1 MDLREIGTMLREE
14 RERQGLSLD
23 TVSDKTKI
31 SRSCL
36 AAIEEGNDSL
46 LPHPVYAKGFIKNYA
61 RLLGV
66 DHEEF
71 AARLSTVYQIE
82 EPTTFRDISLATDTP
97 DDSCGCSVPSPAP
110 RPPVMLWLAGA
121 GAVIVV
127 LALGWYLFAR
137 VFSGSEPS
145 AETTPTETAGVVST
159 QPVPAPAT
167 EPAPAVPTPAPVQ
180 PAPVPPVAVTP
191 TVPAVIPTVPPAVPP
206 AVTPAVPP
214 AGTPAP
220 VETLKPQ
227 SETAKAG
234 APTADD
240 KTTQDI
246 AVSGPAGSASAVPAA
261 PENLPAAPAASTA
274 KNFTVGETGPHV
286 VTIAAHERCWLQAGA
301 DGGAMH
307 ETMLEKG
314 DTFTGRFADNMLVR
328 LGNAGAVE
336 IHFDNKLYPLQ
347 AGKGSVK
354 TLKFVAKKTDQP
366 TSANGQGQPQPGT
379 QPAAQP
385 AAQPTA
391 SLPVASP
398 AVAPTPGP
406 AAEDAAGAKE
416 VEIYGQDGSWV
427 IVNPD
432 KGPSK
437 EIYVKKGQRITVPFG
452 EKIEIKLGNPSSVVF
467 RYNGQE
473 TPVTTEK
480 GAIKTI
486 RFPQ

>member
-71 AARLSTVYQIE
+71 AARLSTVYQVE
-82 EPTTFRDISLATDTP
+82 EPTTFRDISLATDIP
-97 DDSCGCSVPSPAP
+97 DDACGCSVPSPAP

-121 GAVIVV
+121 GVVLVV

-145 AETTPTETAGVVST
+145 GEAKPAETAGVVPT
-159 QPVPAPAT
+159 QPVPAPVT
-167 EPAPAVPTPAPVQ
+167 EPTPFVPTPAPVQ
-180 PAPVPPVAVTP
+180 TAPTPPVAVTP
-191 TVPAVIPTVPPAVPP
+191 TVPPAVTPTVPPV
-206 AVTPAVPP
+206 V
-214 AGTPAP
+214 TPAP

-227 SETAKAG
+227 SETVKTG

-240 KTTQDI
+240 KATQDI
-246 AVSGPAGSASAVPAA
+246 AVSGPAGSAPAVPAA
-261 PENLPAAPAASTA
+261 PETLSAAPVSPTA
-274 KNFTVGETGPHV
+274 KNFTVGDAGPHV
-286 VTIAAHERCWLQAGA
+286 VTIAANERCWLQAGA

-366 TSANGQGQPQPGT
+366 TAANGQGQPQAVP
-379 QPAAQP
+379 QP
-385 AAQPTA
+385 AAQPTPQPAA
-391 SLPVASP
+391 SLPVAPP

-406 AAEDAAGAKE
+406 ATENAAGAKE

-427 IVNPD
+427 IVSPD

>member
-36 AAIEEGNDSL
+36 AAIEEGNDGL

-71 AARLSTVYQIE
+71 AARLSTVYQVE
-82 EPTTFRDISLATDTP
+82 EPTPFRDISLATDIP
-97 DDSCGCSVPSPAP
+97 DDACGCSVPSLAP

-145 AETTPTETAGVVST
+145 GEAKPVETTAIVPT
-159 QPVPAPAT
+159 QPVPSPVA

-180 PAPVPPVAVTP
+180 PAPTAPVAVTP
-191 TVPAVIPTVPPAVPP
+191 TVPPAVTPTVPPAS
-206 AVTPAVPP
+206 
-214 AGTPAP
+214 G
-220 VETLKPQ
+220 ETLKPQ
-227 SETAKAG
+227 SETAKTG

-240 KTTQDI
+240 KATQDI
-246 AVSGPAGSASAVPAA
+246 AVSGPAGSAPAVPAA
-261 PENLPAAPAASTA
+261 PEAPLGAPAAPAASTA

-286 VTIAAHERCWLQAGA
+286 VTIAANERCWLQAGA

-314 DTFTGRFADNMLVR
+314 DTFTGRFADSMLVR

-366 TSANGQGQPQPGT
+366 TSANGQGQPS
-379 QPAAQP
+379 AAPQP

-391 SLPVASP
+391 QPAASLPVAPP

-406 AAEDAAGAKE
+406 AAENVAGAKE

-427 IVNPD
+427 IVSPD

>member
-71 AARLSTVYQIE
+71 AARLSTVYQVE
-82 EPTTFRDISLATDTP
+82 EPTSFRDISLAPDIP
-97 DDSCGCSVPSPAP
+97 DDACGCSMPSLAP

-137 VFSGSEPS
+137 VFSGTEPS
-145 AETTPTETAGVVST
+145 GDANPAETAAVAPSKPIAA
-159 QPVPAPAT
+159 PVA

-180 PAPVPPVAVTP
+180 PAPAAPVAMTPTVPPAVTP
-191 TVPAVIPTVPPAVPP
+191 TVPP
-206 AVTPAVPP
+206 AVTS
-214 AGTPAP
+214 AP

-227 SETAKAG
+227 SETAKTG

-240 KTTQDI
+240 KATQDI
-246 AVSGPAGSASAVPAA
+246 AVSGPAGSAPAVPAA
-261 PENLPAAPAASTA
+261 PEIPSGAPASPAASTA
-274 KNFTVGETGPHV
+274 KNFTVGETGSHV
-286 VTIAAHERCWLQAGA
+286 VTIAANERCWLQAGA

-366 TSANGQGQPQPGT
+366 TSANGQGQPPAAP
-379 QPAAQP
+379 QPAAPPTGQP
-385 AAQPTA
+385 AA
-391 SLPVASP
+391 SLPVAP
-398 AVAPTPGP
+398 PVVAPTSGP
-406 AAEDAAGAKE
+406 AAENGAGAKE

-427 IVNPD
+427 IVSPD

>member
-61 RLLGV
+61 RLLGM

-71 AARLSTVYQIE
+71 TARLSTVYQVE
-82 EPTTFRDISLATDTP
+82 EPTSFRDISLATDIP
-97 DDSCGCSVPSPAP
+97 DDDCGCSVPSLAP
-110 RPPVMLWLAGA
+110 RPPVMLWLAGT
-121 GAVIVV
+121 GVVIVV

-137 VFSGSEPS
+137 MFSGAEPS
-145 AETTPTETAGVVST
+145 GDAKPAETAAFAPSKPIAA
-159 QPVPAPAT
+159 PVP
-167 EPAPAVPTPAPVQ
+167 EPTPAPVQ
-180 PAPVPPVAVTP
+180 PPAAPVAVTP
-191 TVPAVIPTVPPAVPP
+191 TVPPAVTPAVTPTVPPAV
-206 AVTPAVPP
+206 
-214 AGTPAP
+214 TPAP

-227 SETAKAG
+227 SETAKTG

-240 KTTQDI
+240 KATQDI
-246 AVSGPAGSASAVPAA
+246 AVSGPAGSAPAVPAA
-261 PENLPAAPAASTA
+261 PEATPAAPAAPVAPTA

-286 VTIAAHERCWLQAGA
+286 VTIAANERCWLQAGA

-366 TSANGQGQPQPGT
+366 TSANGQGQPSAVPQTAAVPT
-379 QPAAQP
+379 AQP
-385 AAQPTA
+385 AA

-406 AAEDAAGAKE
+406 AAENASGAKE

-427 IVNPD
+427 IVSPD

-480 GAIKTI
+480 GGVKTI

>member
-36 AAIEEGNDSL
+36 AAIEEGNDNL

-71 AARLSTVYQIE
+71 TARLSTVYQIE
-82 EPTTFRDISLATDTP
+82 EPTQFRDISLVTDIP
-97 DDSCGCSVPSPAP
+97 DDDCGCSVSSSAP

-145 AETTPTETAGVVST
+145 GEAKPAEPAAVAPSK
-159 QPVPAPAT
+159 PVAPPVT
-167 EPAPAVPTPAPVQ
+167 EPAPAVPTPV
-180 PAPVPPVAVTP
+180 PVPPAPVAVTP
-191 TVPAVIPTVPPAVPP
+191 TVPPAVTPTVPPAVTPTVPP
-206 AVTPAVPP
+206 AV
-214 AGTPAP
+214 TPAP

-240 KTTQDI
+240 KATQDI
-246 AVSGPAGSASAVPAA
+246 AVSGPSGSAPVVPAA
-261 PENLPAAPAASTA
+261 PETAPAAAVAPTA

-286 VTIAAHERCWLQAGA
+286 VTIAANERCWLQAGA

-354 TLKFVAKKTDQP
+354 TLKFVAKKTDQAVP
-366 TSANGQGQPQPGT
+366 ATSQGQP
-379 QPAAQP
+379 AAVP
-385 AAQPTA
+385 QPTA
-391 SLPVASP
+391 PAAAPLPVAPP

-406 AAEDAAGAKE
+406 AAENAAGAKE

-427 IVNPD
+427 IVSPD

>member
-61 RLLGV
+61 RLLGM
-66 DHEEF
+66 DQEEF
-71 AARLSTVYQIE
+71 TSRLSTVYQVE
-82 EPTTFRDISLATDTP
+82 EPTAFRDISLTADLP
-97 DDSCGCSVPSPAP
+97 DDDCGCSVPSSAP

-121 GAVIVV
+121 GAVIAV
-127 LALGWYLFAR
+127 LALGWYLFAH
-137 VFSGSEPS
+137 VFSGSESSGEAKPAEKADAVPS
-145 AETTPTETAGVVST
+145 PPVSAPVAEPAPS
-159 QPVPAPAT
+159 VPAPVL
-167 EPAPAVPTPAPVQ
+167 PAPTP
-180 PAPVPPVAVTP
+180 PAAVTP
-191 TVPAVIPTVPPAVPP
+191 TVPAVTPTVPPSVP
-206 AVTPAVPP
+206 
-214 AGTPAP
+214 PAP

-227 SETAKAG
+227 SDAAKTG

-240 KTTQDI
+240 KAAQDI
-246 AVSGPAGSASAVPAA
+246 AVSGPAAAAPAVPAA
-261 PENLPAAPAASTA
+261 PETAPPVPASPTA

-286 VTIAAHERCWLQAGA
+286 VTIAANERCWLQAGA

-366 TSANGQGQPQPGT
+366 TPANGQGPAAAAPQPSAPAAV

-385 AAQPTA
+385 AA
-391 SLPVASP
+391 SLPVAPP

-406 AAEDAAGAKE
+406 AAENPAGAKE

-427 IVNPD
+427 IVSPD

-480 GAIKTI
+480 GAVKTI

>member
-14 RERQGLSLD
+14 RERQGLSLE

-31 SRSCL
+31 TRSCL
-36 AAIEEGNDSL
+36 AAIEEGNDGL

-71 AARLSTVYQIE
+71 AARLSTVYQVE
-82 EPTTFRDISLATDTP
+82 EPTPFRDISLATDIP
-97 DDSCGCSVPSPAP
+97 DDACGCSVPSLAP

-137 VFSGSEPS
+137 VFSGSESSGEAKP
-145 AETTPTETAGVVST
+145 AETADVAPSKPIAAPVS
-159 QPVPAPAT
+159 
-167 EPAPAVPTPAPVQ
+167 EPAVPTPAPVQ
-180 PAPVPPVAVTP
+180 PAPAAPVAVTP
-191 TVPAVIPTVPPAVPP
+191 TVPPAVTPTVPPAV
-206 AVTPAVPP
+206 
-214 AGTPAP
+214 TPAP

-227 SETAKAG
+227 SETAKLG

-240 KTTQDI
+240 KATQDI
-246 AVSGPAGSASAVPAA
+246 AVSGPTGSAPAVPAA
-261 PENLPAAPAASTA
+261 PEAVPAAPVAPVAPTA

-286 VTIAAHERCWLQAGA
+286 VTIAANERCWLQAGA

-347 AGKGSVK
+347 AGRGSVK
-354 TLKFVAKKTDQP
+354 TLKFVAKKTDQTTP
-366 TSANGQGQPQPGT
+366 ANGQGQPAVAPQT
-379 QPAAQP
+379 TVPATVPP

-391 SLPVASP
+391 ALPVAPP

-406 AAEDAAGAKE
+406 ATENASGDKE

-427 IVNPD
+427 IVSPD

-480 GAIKTI
+480 GAVKTI

>member
-1 MDLREIGTMLREE
+1 MDLREIGMMLREE

-36 AAIEEGNDSL
+36 AAIEEGNDNL

-71 AARLSTVYQIE
+71 AARLSNVYQVE
-82 EPTTFRDISLATDTP
+82 EPTPFRDISLVADIP
-97 DDSCGCSVPSPAP
+97 DDDCGCSMPSSAP
-110 RPPVMLWLAGA
+110 RPPVGLWLAGA

-127 LALGWYLFAR
+127 LALGWYLFAH
-137 VFSGSEPS
+137 VFSGSGSSGDEAKP
-145 AETTPTETAGVVST
+145 AETSVVAPSKPTA
-159 QPVPAPAT
+159 AP
-167 EPAPAVPTPAPVQ
+167 EPAPPVAAPALVQ
-180 PAPVPPVAVTP
+180 PAPTVPAVTP
-191 TVPAVIPTVPPAVPP
+191 TVPPAV
-206 AVTPAVPP
+206 
-214 AGTPAP
+214 TPAP

-240 KTTQDI
+240 KATQDI
-246 AVSGPAGSASAVPAA
+246 AVSGPSGPAPAVPAA
-261 PENLPAAPAASTA
+261 PETAPAALAAPTA

-286 VTIAAHERCWLQAGA
+286 VTIAAKERCWLQAGA

-354 TLKFVAKKTDQP
+354 TLKFVAKKTDQATP
-366 TSANGQGQPQPGT
+366 ASGQGQPAAIP
-379 QPAAQP
+379 QPAAP
-385 AAQPTA
+385 AAAQPSAQPAT

-406 AAEDAAGAKE
+406 AAENAAGAKE

-427 IVNPD
+427 IVSPD

-480 GAIKTI
+480 GGVKTI

>member
-1 MDLREIGTMLREE
+1 MDLLEIGTMLREE

-36 AAIEEGNDSL
+36 AAIEEGNDNL

-66 DHEEF
+66 DHAEF
-71 AARLSTVYQIE
+71 ASRLSTVYQVE
-82 EPTTFRDISLATDTP
+82 EPTAFRDISLATDLP
-97 DDSCGCSVPSPAP
+97 DEDCGCSVSSSAP
-110 RPPVMLWLAGA
+110 RPPVTLWLAGA
-121 GAVIVV
+121 GAVLVV
-127 LALGWYLFAR
+127 LALGWYLFSH
-137 VFSGSEPS
+137 VFSGSGASGDEAKP
-145 AETTPTETAGVVST
+145 AETAAVAPSKPLAA
-159 QPVPAPAT
+159 PAP
-167 EPAPAVPTPAPVQ
+167 EPTPPVAAPAPVQ
-180 PAPVPPVAVTP
+180 PAPTAPVAVTP
-191 TVPAVIPTVPPAVPP
+191 TVPPMAPP
-206 AVTPAVPP
+206 AVTPP
-214 AGTPAP
+214 P

-227 SETAKAG
+227 SETAKPG

-240 KTTQDI
+240 KATQDI
-246 AVSGPAGSASAVPAA
+246 AVSGPAGSAPAVPAA
-261 PENLPAAPAASTA
+261 PEAVSAAPAAPVAPTA

-286 VTIAAHERCWLQAGA
+286 VTIAANERCWLQAGA

-354 TLKFVAKKTDQP
+354 TLKFVAKKTDQTTP
-366 TSANGQGQPQPGT
+366 ANGQGQPAVAPQT
-379 QPAAQP
+379 TVPAVVP
-385 AAQPTA
+385 PTAQPTA
-391 SLPVASP
+391 ALPIAPP

-406 AAEDAAGAKE
+406 AAENAAGAKE

-427 IVNPD
+427 IVSPD

-480 GAIKTI
+480 GAVKTI

>member
-66 DHEEF
+66 DHAEF
-71 AARLSTVYQIE
+71 ASRLSTVYQVE
-82 EPTTFRDISLATDTP
+82 EPTAFRDISLVTDLP
-97 DDSCGCSVPSPAP
+97 DDDCGCSVSSSAP
-110 RPPVMLWLAGA
+110 RPPVTLWLAGA
-121 GAVIVV
+121 GAVLVV
-127 LALGWYLFAR
+127 LALGWYLFSH
-137 VFSGSEPS
+137 VFSGSGASGDEVKPS
-145 AETTPTETAGVVST
+145 ETATVAPSK
-159 QPVPAPAT
+159 PLAAPAP
-167 EPAPAVPTPAPVQ
+167 EPTPPVAAPTPVQ
-180 PAPVPPVAVTP
+180 PAPTVPPVVTP
-191 TVPAVIPTVPPAVPP
+191 TVPP
-206 AVTPAVPP
+206 AVTPAP
-214 AGTPAP
+214 A
-220 VETLKPQ
+220 ETLKPQ
-227 SETAKAG
+227 SETAKTG

-240 KTTQDI
+240 KATQDI
-246 AVSGPAGSASAVPAA
+246 AVSGPAGSAPAVPAA
-261 PENLPAAPAASTA
+261 PEATPAAPAAPVAPTA

-286 VTIAAHERCWLQAGA
+286 VTIAANERCWLQAGA

-366 TSANGQGQPQPGT
+366 TSANGQGQPSAVPQTAAAPT
-379 QPAAQP
+379 AQP
-385 AAQPTA
+385 AA

-406 AAEDAAGAKE
+406 AAENASGAKE

-427 IVNPD
+427 IVSPD